1 MKDWMKNVLLAVL
14 LLLMCGL
21 LAGTM
26 LLSVR
31 SSQGGQK
38 LLSGLSGGSGSTGAG
53 GETAL
58 QPAAVPET
66 VALLYELRK
75 SGLSV
80 PLDALSDEACAS
92 VLAGLLRP

>member
-66 VALLYELRK
+66 VALVAESGVYRPADGESFEQLYQQ
-75 SGLSV
+75 
-80 PLDALSDEACAS
+80 
-92 VLAGLLRP
+92 LLFGI